1 MTTTTAAEAAAAS
14 ACHRRKAA
22 DRGPVALNSS
32 DLMIPRDD
40 NKTTT
45 TAAAAAAAVTARPPN
60 QRQRRGGDGAAP
72 GSVSIP
78 PAIVAIPLPRDMATV
93 VLAIEAS
100 PSRRGVSV
108 VGSVAGGGRR
118 DKGQQG
124 GEGLTNGRRG
134 RGE

>member
-1 MTTTTAAEAAAAS
+1 MTMTAAAAAAS

-22 DRGPVALNSS
+22 DRGPVALNSG
-32 DLMIPRDD
+32 DLMIPCND
-40 NKTTT
+40 NKMTT
-45 TAAAAAAAVTARPPN
+45 TAAAAAVAVTARPPN
-60 QRQRRGGDGAAP
+60 RRQRRGGDGAAP
-72 GSVSIP
+72 GRVSIP
-78 PAIVAIPLPRDMATV
+78 PAIVAIPLPRDMAAV

-108 VGSVAGGGRR
+108 VGSVAWGGRR

-124 GEGLTNGRRG
+124 GERLTNGRRG

>member
-1 MTTTTAAEAAAAS
+1 MTTTTAAEAEAKKRRPLATDERRRIEVPARRQQNDKDGCGSGGGGNRSPPQSEAKEGWGRGS
-14 ACHRRKAA
+14 AW
-22 DRGPVALNSS
+22 
-32 DLMIPRDD
+32 
-40 NKTTT
+40 
-45 TAAAAAAAVTARPPN
+45 
-60 QRQRRGGDGAAP
+60 QRIH
-72 GSVSIP
+72 S
-78 PAIVAIPLPRDMATV
+78 PAIVTITVPRDMATV

>member
-1 MTTTTAAEAAAAS
+1 MTTTAAAAAAS

-22 DRGPVALNSS
+22 DQGPFALNSG
-32 DLMIPRDD
+32 DLMIPHDD

-45 TAAAAAAAVTARPPN
+45 TAAAAAVAVTACPPN
-60 QRQRRGGDGAAP
+60 RRQRRGGDGAAP
-72 GSVSIP
+72 GRVSIP
-78 PAIVAIPLPRDMATV
+78 LAIVAIPLPRDMATV

-118 DKGQQG
+118 D
-124 GEGLTNGRRG
+124 
-134 RGE
+134 

>member
-1 MTTTTAAEAAAAS
+1 
-14 ACHRRKAA
+14 
-22 DRGPVALNSS
+22 
-32 DLMIPRDD
+32 MIPRND

-60 QRQRRGGDGAAP
+60 RRQRRGGEGAAP
-72 GSVSIP
+72 GRVSIP
-78 PAIVAIPLPRDMATV
+78 PAIVAIPLLRDMATV
-93 VLAIEAS
+93 VLAIESS
-100 PSRRGVSV
+100 PSRQGVSV
-108 VGSVAGGGRR
+108 AGSVAGGGRR